1 MAQIS
6 WGKPRI
12 FIGAKGALSSTAKD
26 FEELSTPIE
35 GSTQLTANQGDK
47 KEALIEGGE
56 SECTKFNAATFE
68 LTMQVRMAKDRK
80 LPFALKDSANGATG
94 FTSGEV
100 AIILQPEDVQAPGF
114 LCEAASVSVIESFNS
129 DEGAVWEFTF
139 APVVN
144 DSHDA
149 VQWGTVTVPS
159 GTTSGSGSNAVTKYA
174 FSTSNF
180 AAITRFFAS

>member
-12 FIGAKGALSSTAKD
+12 FIGPKGALSTTAKQY
-26 FEELSTPIE
+26 EELSTPIE
-35 GSTQLTANQGDK
+35 GSTTLTANQGDK

-68 LTMQVRMAKDRK
+68 LTMQVRMAKDRT
-80 LPFALKDSANGATG
+80 LPSALRKAANSQE

-100 AIILQPEDVQAPGF
+100 GIILQPEDAEAPGF
-114 LCEAASVSVIESFNS
+114 LVEAASVSVIESFNS

-144 DSHDA
+144 DSHEA
-149 VQWGTVTVPS
+149 VQWKTVTLPTVSNGKYPF
-159 GTTSGSGSNAVTKYA
+159 TSTNLADFNRFA
-174 FSTSNF
+174 TS
-180 AAITRFFAS
+180 